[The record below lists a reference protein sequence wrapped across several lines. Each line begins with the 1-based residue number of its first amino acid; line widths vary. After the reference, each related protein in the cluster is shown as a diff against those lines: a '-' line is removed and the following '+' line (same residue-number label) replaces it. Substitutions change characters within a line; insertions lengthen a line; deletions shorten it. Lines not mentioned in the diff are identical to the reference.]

1 LLIRALSVRK
11 SLRFH
16 RQIPILAVW
25 GGVILLAGCGGGD
38 ERATTPTATATATP
52 TTTVTATPQA
62 TPTPTITPS
71 PSPEDQEGGAG
82 DEQPARVPLEF
93 TLTDGGLHPGTIS
106 VPAFLG
112 LELIV
117 HNHTGQ
123 PQRVTLEGSGA
134 LDVPA
139 NDTARIRFEGRRAGT
154 YRVDAG
160 DAGHA
165 QVVVGVEPGP

>member
-1 LLIRALSVRK
+1 MPSLPVAALSIWK
-11 SLRFH
+11 SIRLDR
-16 RQIPILAVW
+16 RIAILVVW
-25 GGVILLAGCGGGD
+25 AGVILLAGCGGGE
-38 ERATTPTATATATP
+38 ERTPTPTATATASPTATGTATPKATP
-52 TTTVTATPQA
+52 TTP
-62 TPTPTITPS
+62 TPS
-71 PSPEDQEGGAG
+71 PEEQEGGAG

-93 TLTDGGLHPGTIS
+93 TLTDGGLHPATIS